1 MGTLLQDVRYALRMM
16 AKSPGFTLI
25 AILTLA
31 LGIGANTAI
40 FSLTD
45 QVLLRDLPVRNPQEL
60 VLLHSPGPN
69 PGHTWSDADD
79 GSSFSYPLYQD
90 LRDRAP
96 AFSGLIARFHVDL
109 SVAAHDGTERAGGEL
124 VSGNYFDVLG
134 VRPALGRLLGAED
147 ETASGANPVAVLSYG
162 YWTRRFGGDPAIL
175 NKQLTVNG
183 TLLTVVGVSQ
193 PGFFGVQIG
202 QTPDLF
208 VPLTMKPQIFP
219 GYDALDARQDHWLSL
234 IGRLKPGFTPQ
245 RAEAAVAPSYHA
257 ILAADLSSQKM
268 SGKVAKA
275 YGDKK
280 LLFDPGEH
288 GREILQRNVRAPMLS
303 LLAMVGLALLIA
315 CANLASLLVAQ
326 GEARQREI
334 AVRLALGA
342 GRGRLIRQLLTESLL
357 LALAGGAAGIALGSW
372 TLKTLV
378 GSIPASAGMA
388 GMNPRLDGRVM
399 LFAAAL
405 TLGTSFLFGLAPA
418 LRASRIKIQTML
430 KDQGASVSAGASD
443 VRLRKW
449 LVASQVA
456 LTVVLLAGAGF
467 FVQSL
472 LHLKQVALGV
482 RTSHVVQFEL
492 DPRDS
497 GYTRAQTTALFDRL
511 RDAVAALPGVQS
523 VSAAEIPLFQDDDS
537 SGNLTIEGYQV
548 RPDEDIDVY
557 RNMVGPDYFATLGI
571 PLLAG
576 REFRPSD
583 TADSPKVAIINR
595 QTARRYFA
603 GRNPIGLHL
612 ARGAGD
618 GVHLDTEI
626 VGVVADSKHSSV
638 REESK
643 PFVFYPYSQD
653 PLLEDATFYV
663 RTGQQPASLIVTL
676 KKTVA
681 KFDASLPLFN
691 AMSLD
696 DQVDESVY
704 SDRLLTFFSLSLAAL
719 AALLAA
725 LGLYGVLAF
734 VVARRTR
741 EIGIRIALGA
751 TSQHVSRLI
760 FREVL
765 SVCAAGI
772 GVGLA
777 AAWLVGHLIASQ
789 LYGVKP
795 GSPPVFLAAAL
806 LLSSVALA
814 ACYFPARRATRV
826 DPMVALRYE

>member
-1 MGTLLQDVRYALRMM
+1 
-16 AKSPGFTLI
+16 
-25 AILTLA
+25 
-31 LGIGANTAI
+31 
-40 FSLTD
+40 
-45 QVLLRDLPVRNPQEL
+45 
-60 VLLHSPGPN
+60 
-69 PGHTWSDADD
+69 
-79 GSSFSYPLYQD
+79 
-90 LRDRAP
+90 
-96 AFSGLIARFHVDL
+96 
-109 SVAAHDGTERAGGEL
+109 
-124 VSGNYFDVLG
+124 
-134 VRPALGRLLGAED
+134 
-147 ETASGANPVAVLSYG
+147 
-162 YWTRRFGGDPAIL
+162 
-175 NKQLTVNG
+175 
-183 TLLTVVGVSQ
+183 
-193 PGFFGVQIG
+193 
-202 QTPDLF
+202 
-208 VPLTMKPQIFP
+208 
-219 GYDALDARQDHWLSL
+219 
-234 IGRLKPGFTPQ
+234 
-245 RAEAAVAPSYHA
+245 
-257 ILAADLSSQKM
+257 
-268 SGKVAKA
+268 
-275 YGDKK
+275 
-280 LLFDPGEH
+280 
-288 GREILQRNVRAPMLS
+288 
-303 LLAMVGLALLIA
+303 
-315 CANLASLLVAQ
+315 
-326 GEARQREI
+326 
-334 AVRLALGA
+334 
-342 GRGRLIRQLLTESLL
+342 
-357 LALAGGAAGIALGSW
+357 
-372 TLKTLV
+372 
-378 GSIPASAGMA
+378 
-388 GMNPRLDGRVM
+388 RLDGRVM

-430 KDQGASVSAGASD
+430 KDQGASVSAGASG

-557 RNMVGPDYFATLGI
+557 RNMIGPDYFATLGI

-583 TADSPKVAIINR
+583 TAESPKVAIINQ

-618 GVHLDTEI
+618 GVHPDTEI

-638 REESK
+638 REQIK

-663 RTGQQPASLIVTL
+663 RTGQQPAALIGTL

-696 DQVDESVY
+696 DQVDQSVY

-760 FREVL
+760 VREVL

-777 AAWLVGHLIASQ
+777 AAWLVGRLIESQ

-806 LLSSVALA
+806 LLSSVAFA